1 MKNVIQRFLKDLVS
15 KYIVYVI
22 FLATCGLFT
31 YLSKIIPYFAPLSN
45 FVKVA
50 SVIVIFFTIFALYKL
65 YAKTKSNAKL
75 IKNSGLF
82 LFQPNR
88 KSGDIEANRILMEE
102 KSSTARD
109 IFILGA
115 TGYNTFA
122 RSDAESKAMLR
133 EQLERMTGEIK
144 IMLLHPKAQQAEIR
158 AISLG
163 EPIERYQQDILTSI
177 DFLRQLKNKG
187 QNISLKVYVQR
198 PIWKMI
204 LLDDFL
210 WLQYYHPNSHV
221 EQMPVYGIYR
231 KQQIGEYSLFG
242 PLYEVFQ
249 KKWNSDNNPTV
260 DLSSDIIPV
269 HPHDP
274 LTGIGANNK
283 IIDNNKK

>member
-1 MKNVIQRFLKDLVS
+1 MKKKNIIQRFLENFVLQ
-15 KYIVYVI
+15 YIVSITFLGTCAIISYLSTIVKVPYLTSLSNITKVI
-22 FLATCGLFT
+22 F
-31 YLSKIIPYFAPLSN
+31 I
-45 FVKVA
+45 
-50 SVIVIFFTIFALYKL
+50 SVIIFIIFVLYKL
-65 YAKTKSNAKL
+65 YVKTKSNNKL

-88 KSGDIEANRILMEE
+88 NSGDIEANKRLMDE
-102 KSSTARD
+102 KSCTARD

-158 AISLG
+158 AKSLG
-163 EPIERYQQDILTSI
+163 VPTVDYQQEIHNSI
-177 DFLRQLKNKG
+177 SFLNQLKNKG

-210 WLQYYHPNSHV
+210 WLQYYHPNCHV

-231 KQQIGEYSLFG
+231 RQQIGEYSLFG

-249 KKWNSDNNPTV
+249 KKWNDDNNPTV
-260 DLSSDIIPV
+260 DLRSDIIPA

-274 LTGIGANNK
+274 STN
-283 IIDNNKK
+283 IDETIK